1 MAETISSN
9 EFRRILSGA
18 RGGDELAGERLLEL
32 VYVELKGLAARALR
46 GQRRNHTLQNTALVH
61 EAWLRIADRAPSDW
75 RDRAHFLNASAQAMR
90 HVLVDHAR
98 RCNANKRP
106 GSDRLRV
113 VFREDLKL
121 GGDEG
126 VDLVEVDDTLRK
138 LERLDPRQAR
148 IVELRALAGMTIKE
162 IAEVLETPEGLVKAE
177 WRMAR
182 AWLRLELSGG
192 R

>member
-9 EFRRILSGA
+9 EFRQLLSGA

-61 EAWLRIADRAPSDW
+61 EAWLRISKRAPTDW

-90 HVLVDHAR
+90 RVLVDHAR
-98 RCNANKRP
+98 RRDAYKRP
-106 GSDRLRV
+106 MAERLRV
-113 VFREDLKL
+113 VFREDLQL
-121 GGDEG
+121 GDEDG
-126 VDLVEVDDTLRK
+126 VDLVDVDDTLRK
-138 LERLDPRQAR
+138 LEALDERQAR

-162 IAEVLETPEGLVKAE
+162 IAAVLEASESTIKTE
-177 WRMAR
+177 WRLAR
-182 AWLRLELSGG
+182 AWLRRELG